1 MSLKAYLSKKSLYV
15 FAVVLLTSGIYA
27 ICDYQLGSVAKE
39 LMLNWAQTEA
49 VAIQEGNLLTS
60 ITKTQRFLI
69 SSSYIKGVRLVEVDQ
84 GVIEPK
90 IEFGRPFDLSRNE
103 LNNLSQELTQNRT
116 GFLHQR
122 AFYKIPNKQ
131 NFILAF
137 DVQSNMVTSL
147 FAISC
152 GTIIFLVVYL
162 IWALQRIERTEA
174 KKREDLLKLAI
185 NDLLEKESPSSVL
198 ESEIPGLVKW
208 WQVKKNQIDESRR
221 VAIEQQSKIKLGE
234 IASHTAHD
242 MRGALRNI
250 RQIVKVANSLPDS
263 HKNIIEKSVDRLSKI
278 SESILA
284 DSKTI
289 NQQEIES
296 KVETDVAEIVRSVV
310 MFKQAQYGSTI
321 NLIEKINVKSIFS
334 ILNPDQLERSIS
346 NLIDNAIEASTVGAN
361 VEIILVKIG
370 STLELS
376 IRDFGK
382 GISSEDL
389 QKIGTKGFSSG
400 KTNGNGLGV
409 FYTKRF
415 AEDLGG
421 QIEFASELGKGT
433 CTKLVLP
440 ALEVNHRITLDSD
453 ETLLVLEDQKLMR
466 DTVKLKLSEFPELK
480 YKIFEKSSE
489 LERWLATN
497 KTKFKLYSDYFLEE
511 ENKTGVQVIQQLG
524 IQDKAFI
531 FTSAFDD
538 SRVLDSAGKIN
549 VEVLSKEQFFNS
561 QITLG
566 DAND

>member
-1 MSLKAYLSKKSLYV
+1 MSLKTYLSKKSLYV

-49 VAIQEGNLLTS
+49 IAIQEGNLLTS

-69 SSSYIKGVRLVEVDQ
+69 SSSYVKGVRLVELDQ
-84 GVIEPK
+84 SGIEPK
-90 IEFGRPFDLSRNE
+90 IEFGRPFDISIEE
-103 LNNLSQELTQNRT
+103 LNALTQELTQNRT

-122 AFYKIPNKQ
+122 AYFKIPNNKE

-137 DVQSNMVTSL
+137 DVQSNMITSL
-147 FAISC
+147 FAISS

-162 IWALQRIERTEA
+162 IWALQKIERTEA
-174 KKREDLLKLAI
+174 KKREDLLKLAV

-198 ESEIPGLVKW
+198 ESEIPGLIKW
-208 WQVKKNQIDESRR
+208 WQVKMNEIDESRR

-250 RQIVKVANSLPDS
+250 RQIVKVASCLPDS
-263 HKNIIEKSVDRLSKI
+263 HKSIIEKSVDRLSKI

-296 KVETDVAEIVRSVV
+296 KIETDVVEAVRSVIA
-310 MFKQAQYGSTI
+310 FKQAQYGSTI
-321 NLIEKINVKSIFS
+321 NLIEKINVKTAVSV
-334 ILNPDQLERSIS
+334 LNPDQLERSVS
-346 NLIDNAIEASTVGAN
+346 NLIDNAIEASQAGSN
-361 VEIILVKIG
+361 VEIRLIKNGSMLEVLVQ
-370 STLELS
+370 
-376 IRDFGK
+376 DFGK
-382 GISSEDL
+382 GISNEDL
-389 QKIGTKGFSSG
+389 QKIGTKGFSSE
-400 KTNGNGLGV
+400 KNNGNGLGV
-409 FYTKRF
+409 FYARRF

-421 QIEFASELGKGT
+421 RIEFASELSKGT
-433 CTKLVLP
+433 STKLLLP
-440 ALEVNHRITLDSD
+440 PLEVNHKITLASD
-453 ETLLVLEDQKLMR
+453 ETLLILEDQKLIR
-466 DTVKLKLSEFPELK
+466 DTIKLKLSDFPELK
-480 YKIFEKSSE
+480 YQIFEKSSE

-511 ENKTGVQVIQQLG
+511 ENKTGVQVIQKLG

-538 SRVLDSAGKIN
+538 SRVLDSAEKIN

-561 QITLG
+561 TLITEIQ
-566 DAND
+566 